1 MTPLVLNTGIE
12 EVRKHS
18 TWFLVIGIALV
29 ILGMIAIGYAVEMT
43 IVSVIFLGWLL
54 ILGGL
59 FEIIHGFS
67 HRPWSGFFINLLA
80 GVLYAVAGFVMV
92 SNPAAAAVTLT
103 LLIAIDIVRR
113 GRVPPLHRIF
123 DAIASSR
130 MAHPQRRDSILLGFT
145 IWDSWPVSGLWVIG
159 MFIGIDMVFDGWTEI
174 MLALERAQTAG
185 VEPGCGVDRQVLLK
199 MPYMKLKSLSRAV
212 TISLIRL
219 DSRRENLVGSK
230 FSQRRLPFTAGAS
243 LKPVRYHQETAKGL
257 PWGKGRLLMLSPMSP
272 VVPGSER
279 MFIPKYG
286 SGSFPLLTSAETT
299 VDGTE
304 VRYHAEAS
312 KPAVEIRSPVSGTLA
327 ED

>member
-67 HRPWSGFFINLLA
+67 RRPWGGFFINLLA

-103 LLIAIDIVRR
+103 LLIAIVLFVAGVFRLFIAFST
-113 GRVPPLHRIF
+113 PLHHRGWLILNG
-123 DAIASSR
+123 AI
-130 MAHPQRRDSILLGFT
+130 SILLGFM

-174 MLALERAQTAG
+174 MLALSA
-185 VEPGCGVDRQVLLK
+185 
-199 MPYMKLKSLSRAV
+199 
-212 TISLIRL
+212 
-219 DSRRENLVGSK
+219 
-230 FSQRRLPFTAGAS
+230 RRLSAS
-243 LKPVRYHQETAKGL
+243 
-257 PWGKGRLLMLSPMSP
+257 SP
-272 VVPGSER
+272 V
-279 MFIPKYG
+279 
-286 SGSFPLLTSAETT
+286 A
-299 VDGTE
+299 
-304 VRYHAEAS
+304 A
-312 KPAVEIRSPVSGTLA
+312 
-327 ED
+327 